1 MLARR
6 REIAQQEAMDSES
19 DGTRIRIIDL
29 AEALLMESGFNAI
42 SYQDVA
48 DRIGIRKASIHYHFP
63 TKADLGA
70 AVVARYIA
78 KLGGVMTPISDLDG
92 PGVAQA
98 FEGLLGLFALV
109 ASTPKKVCLG
119 GVLGAEFET
128 LPENVRAEV
137 QRFYRSAQ
145 GWLGALLERGR
156 DAGVFRFEGPPKARA
171 RAILAMLEGA
181 LIVERVLQE
190 DAEVD
195 AARAAARTLAG
206 YVEGA

>member
-1 MLARR
+1 M
-6 REIAQQEAMDSES
+6 AQQVGMDSES

-63 TKADLGA
+63 SKADLGA
-70 AVVARYIA
+70 AVVGRYIA
-78 KLGGVMTPISDLDG
+78 KLAGAMAPVSELDASGVT
-92 PGVAQA
+92 QA
-98 FEGLLGLFALV
+98 FEGFLGVFAMV
-109 ASTPKKVCLG
+109 AATPRKVCLG

-128 LPENVRAEV
+128 LPENMRTEV
-137 QRFYRSAQ
+137 QRFYRLAQ
-145 GWLGALLERGR
+145 AWLGALLERGR
-156 DAGVFRFEGPPKARA
+156 EVGVFRFDGAAEGRA
-171 RAILAMLEGA
+171 RAILAMLEGS

-195 AARAAARTLAG
+195 AARAAARALAG
-206 YVEGA
+206 LAGAQERS